1 MLGILGHAFLC
12 TFLTFKVTI
21 NCVRADTTASILIT
35 SLHKTPESIQSHT
48 LASKTRVIVFLHG
61 EGVVELET
69 STIFKKSHENRW
81 ISPHNMFTLT
91 QPHFPLSHIM
101 LEINNI
107 SVLHKKRKTKCK
119 CHIFLFLETVD
130 LGGKIKEALNQRMSW
145 SLTKSHVVQSQ
156 LLQSYSGVQK
166 CVGKK
171 KQNKQKPTQHN
182 VLLLLLYINKN
193 V

>member
-69 STIFKKSHENRW
+69 STIFKNHMKTDGYLRITCSH
-81 ISPHNMFTLT
+81 S
-91 QPHFPLSHIM
+91 
-101 LEINNI
+101 
-107 SVLHKKRKTKCK
+107 
-119 CHIFLFLETVD
+119 
-130 LGGKIKEALNQRMSW
+130 LN
-145 SLTKSHVVQSQ
+145 
-156 LLQSYSGVQK
+156 
-166 CVGKK
+166 
-171 KQNKQKPTQHN
+171 PTSR
-182 VLLLLLYINKN
+182 
-193 V
+193 